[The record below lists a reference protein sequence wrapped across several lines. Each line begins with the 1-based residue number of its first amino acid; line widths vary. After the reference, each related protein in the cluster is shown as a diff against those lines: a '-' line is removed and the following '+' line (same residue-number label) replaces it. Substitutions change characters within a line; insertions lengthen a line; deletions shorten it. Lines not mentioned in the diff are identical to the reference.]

1 MIKNNNTIYN
11 LKIIIKER
19 LLNKKK
25 IKNISI
31 IKIL

>member
-25 IKNISI
+25 NKKYINN
-31 IKIL
+31 